1 MKRIGMRTIGKLA
14 LLVLLAMLIAV
25 PAQAKKMKMIPKVDN
40 ILFFQDYSGS
50 MAMGHKT
57 YASKKI
63 AMSKNL
69 LYALNEKLP
78 ALGYNVGV
86 YTFAPFAEMAAV
98 APYDQAAVAAGIGK
112 IATKYSVF
120 QRKTPMGYGIMD
132 LRPVLDT
139 LSGKTAIIMLSDGV
153 HNEGIDPIEQA
164 RAIYASYP
172 NVCFHIISFA
182 DDKYGQSILDAI
194 AALSDCSCPM
204 YDGTR
209 MLANGTAVED
219 FIKCVGY
226 DLIAAC
232 EGDMI
237 SFRTIHF
244 DLAKW
249 NIRDDMVP
257 LLEEAVTII
266 NDNECC
272 YLIEGHTCSLGSIPY
287 NQRLSEKRAQS
298 VYDWLIANGANSACK
313 LQTIGYGELRPAHD
327 NSTEAS
333 RKLNRRVEIR
343 VVGD

>member
-1 MKRIGMRTIGKLA
+1 MRIGMKTVGKLA
-14 LLVLLAMLIAV
+14 LFALLALLIAA

-40 ILFFQDYSGS
+40 IIFFQDYSGS
-50 MAMGHKT
+50 MAMAHAT

-78 ALGYNVGV
+78 ALSYNVGV
-86 YTFAPFAEMAAV
+86 YTFAPFSELAAV
-98 APYDQAAVAAGIGK
+98 APYDQAAVAAGIDQINTNYG
-112 IATKYSVF
+112 IF

-139 LSGKTAIIMLSDGV
+139 LSGKTAIVMLSDGR
-153 HNEGIDPIEQA
+153 HNEGINPVEQA
-164 RAIYASYP
+164 KAIYASYP
-172 NVCFHIISFA
+172 NVCFHVISFA
-182 DDKYGQSILDAI
+182 DDSYGQGILDAI
-194 AALSDCSCPM
+194 ASLSDCSCPM

-209 MLANGTAVED
+209 MLENGTTIDD
-219 FIKCVGY
+219 FIKCFAY
-226 DLIAAC
+226 DLVAAC
-232 EGDMI
+232 EAEMV

-249 NIRDDMVP
+249 NIREDMVP
-257 LLEEAVTII
+257 LLEEAVQII

-287 NQRLSEKRAQS
+287 NQRLSEKRAKS
-298 VYDWLIANGANSACK
+298 VYDWLIGNGASSACK
-313 LQTIGYGELRPAHD
+313 LQTIGYGELRPKHD
-327 NSTEAS
+327 NSTEEG